1 MHDIVPNSVGQKTAA
16 ATLTVYADR
25 RWPAETGIGRVQA
38 ELELRLPAG
47 MRIIDLAVAGKIG
60 SPLSVLSVS
69 QGLWRARP
77 KRGSVFFSAGFVPPL
92 ASDLPSV
99 VMVHDLTHR
108 HFYGP
113 AKRAY
118 YDLVFRPLYH
128 RCAAIVCVSEF
139 VRQEFLDWS
148 GVPDDQVHVVHNG
161 ISAGFGAYGPR
172 HRPGYDYV
180 FYCGNHRAYKNLP
193 RLIRAYAAS
202 ELPARGIRL
211 VMTGRNNSELAA
223 VAEAAGVAGLV
234 ILAGRVP
241 DTEIPAYYRGA
252 LAIAYVSL
260 FEGFGLPIIEGFAS
274 GVPVLTSSASS
285 MPEIAGGAALLVD
298 PTRVEEITDGLNRIV
313 SDTDLRRRLVADGRD
328 QLQYF
333 DWDQSADRLWSI
345 VRGVSHLTL

>member
-1 MHDIVPNSVGQKTAA
+1 MHDVATISGGRGRTA

-25 RWPAETGIGRVQA
+25 RWPAETGIGRVQT
-38 ELELRLPAG
+38 ELEARLPVG
-47 MRIIDLAVAGKIG
+47 MRVVDLAVAGKIG

-69 QGLWRARP
+69 QGLWRMRP
-77 KRGSVFFSAGFVPPL
+77 ERGSVFFSAGFVPPL
-92 ASDLPSV
+92 ASGLPSV

-108 HFYGP
+108 HFYGA

-128 RCAAIVCVSEF
+128 QCAAIVCVSEF

-148 GVPDDQVHVVHNG
+148 GVPDDRVHVVYNG
-161 ISAGFGAYGPR
+161 ISADFAAQGAR

-180 FYCGNHRAYKNLP
+180 FYCGNHRDYKNLP

-202 ELPARGIRL
+202 ELPGRGIRL

-223 VAEAAGVAGLV
+223 VAEAAGVADLT
-234 ILAGRVP
+234 IFAGRVP
-241 DTEIPAYYRGA
+241 DAEMPAYYRGA
-252 LAIAYVSL
+252 LAITYVSL

-274 GVPVLTSSASS
+274 GIPVLTSNVSS
-285 MPEIAGGAALLVD
+285 MPEIAGEAAVLVD
-298 PTRVEEITDGLNRIV
+298 PMQIESISDGLNRIV
-313 SDTDLRRRLVADGRD
+313 SDTGLRRRLVKDGLTR
-328 QLQYF
+328 LGYF
-333 DWDQSADRLWSI
+333 DWEQSADRLWSI